1 MRTVSLE
8 GKRVLTKNDL
18 AKYPFIKTKASDY
31 MKPLDLQIEE
41 LSEPEFGPTLDRAE
55 ERIKDAINEG
65 RVSKQLHNEDI
76 EISSFPIAVML
87 VASTADAQ
95 LKRIYALAEAK
106 RASELLTDER
116 SEEKIIEIAKNFNW
130 EIKPPGNGE
139 PFFRLHFT
147 DFLRNTTIFHEKEW
161 KLVNRVLLNGEVY
174 LSKRDVARLLEEEVR
189 RHIKERLGIKVGS
202 LPENLLKRVERL
214 RQLFLLKRGKA
225 RIEEIPKG
233 VIISAFP
240 PCIKALYEATK
251 SGGRVSHIGRFALS
265 SFLLNIGMSVEEVVD
280 LFRSSPDFNERLARY
295 QVEHIAGRKGS
306 RTKYIPP
313 RCSTLR
319 THGVCPAMD
328 ETCRTVRHPLAYY
341 RRKIRSMKAKAPKE
355 QT

>member
-1 MRTVSLE
+1 MRAVSLE
-8 GKRVLTKNDL
+8 GKQVLTKHDL

-41 LSEPEFGPTLDRAE
+41 LSKPEFGSTLDRAE
-55 ERIKDAINEG
+55 ERIRDAINE
-65 RVSKQLHNEDI
+65 RKVSKQLRKPDV

-95 LKRIYALAEAK
+95 LKKTYALAEAK
-106 RASELLTDER
+106 RASELLRDE
-116 SEEKIIEIAKNFNW
+116 SKENIIEIAKNFNW
-130 EIKPPGNGE
+130 RIKPPGNGE
-139 PFFRLHFT
+139 PFFRLNFR
-147 DFLRNTTIFHEKEW
+147 DFLRNATVFHEKRW
-161 KLVNRVLLNGEVY
+161 KLVNRVLLNGEVH
-174 LSKRDVARLLEEEVR
+174 LAQRDVARLLEEEVR
-189 RHIKERLGIKVGS
+189 RHIEERLGIKVGS
-202 LPENLLKRVERL
+202 LPQNLTSRVERL
-214 RQLFLLKRGKA
+214 RQLFLVKRGKA
-225 RIEEIPKG
+225 RIEELPKG
-233 VIISAFP
+233 VIITAFP
-240 PCIKALYEATK
+240 PCIKALYDATA

-265 SFLLNIGMSVEEVVD
+265 SFLLNIGMLVEEVVD

-313 RCSTLR
+313 RCNTLR

-341 RRKIRSMKAKAPKE
+341 RRKLRSIKAKAPKE

>member
-1 MRTVSLE
+1 MRAVSLE

-31 MKPLDLQIEE
+31 MKPLGLQIEE
-41 LSEPEFGPTLDRAE
+41 LSRPEFGSTLDRAE
-55 ERIKDAINEG
+55 ERIRDAITVG
-65 RVSKQLHNEDI
+65 RVSRQLHNEDI

-106 RASELLTDER
+106 RISELLRDE
-116 SEEKIIEIAKNFNW
+116 SKEKIIEIAKNFNW
-130 EIKPPGNGE
+130 KIEPPGNGE

-147 DFLRNTTIFHEKEW
+147 DFLRNATVFHEKRW
-161 KLVNRVLLNGEVY
+161 KLVNRVLLNGDVH
-174 LSKRDVARLLEEEVR
+174 LAQRDVARLLEEEVR
-189 RHIKERLGIKVGS
+189 RHIEERLGIKVGA
-202 LPENLLKRVERL
+202 LPQNLMSRVERL
-214 RQLFLLKRGKA
+214 RQLFVLKRGKA
-225 RIEEIPKG
+225 RIEELPKG
-233 VIISAFP
+233 VVISAFP
-240 PCIKALYEATK
+240 PCIKALYDATK

-328 ETCRTVRHPLAYY
+328 ETCRRVRHPLAYY
-341 RRKIRSMKAKAPKE
+341 RRKLRSIKAEAPKE
-355 QT
+355 QK